1 MTSASRLNYQPNLC
15 LPQVVN
21 SAAVHLTTSLPQL
34 SCEVCDM
41 LQALRDSKL
50 PELSS
55 IEHSKL
61 ATYNKFAQVKRKTV
75 HL

>member
-1 MTSASRLNYQPNLC
+1 
-15 LPQVVN
+15 
-21 SAAVHLTTSLPQL
+21 
-34 SCEVCDM
+34 M